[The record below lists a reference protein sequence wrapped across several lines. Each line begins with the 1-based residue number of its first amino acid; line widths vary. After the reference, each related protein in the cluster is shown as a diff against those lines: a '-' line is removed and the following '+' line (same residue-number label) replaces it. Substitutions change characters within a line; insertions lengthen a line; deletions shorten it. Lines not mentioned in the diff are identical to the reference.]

1 MKVSPKKYAQ
11 LLFEITKDKNPD
23 DIKIEIEKFIK
34 LLIKKNQIKN
44 QNKIIENFI
53 NIYNSENDIVN
64 VEVET
69 ANPISTEVLSHIETF
84 ITKKTGAKKIEFN
97 NKINKSLISGAIIKY
112 GDRILDNSFKTK
124 INNLKNNI
132 VK

>member
-1 MKVSPKKYAQ
+1 MKVGPKKYSQ
-11 LLFEITKDKNPD
+11 LLFEITKDKSPD
-23 DIKIEIEKFIK
+23 DIKVEIEKFTK

-53 NIYNSENDIVN
+53 SIYNSENNIVN

-69 ANPISTEVLSHIETF
+69 ANPITKEVLSHIETF
-84 ITKKTGAKKIEFN
+84 IAKKTGAKKIEFE

-132 VK
+132 SK